1 MNQAAIKFRGGTM
14 AWVGPDGTTKQ
25 MGMTM
30 NRYLV
35 ELHGSSYGHHKT
47 WRVVRQYDRCIM
59 CVCVYKRGAYRVC
72 EELNALASGKMGASG
87 AEDMYVS

>member
-1 MNQAAIKFRGGTM
+1 M

-25 MGMTM
+25 RGTMM

-35 ELHGSSYGHHKT
+35 ELHGSSYGNHKT

-59 CVCVYKRGAYRVC
+59 CVCVYKRGAFRVC
-72 EELNALASGKMGASG
+72 EELNAIASGKMGASG
-87 AEDMYVS
+87 AEDVYVS